1 MRNRGIA
8 SASTAPVQTP
18 KRRSEVPRVLY
29 AVIACSACRM
39 PWLIE
44 LRHAT
49 VSCPTCQTRV
59 DVQRRRRLWEGAD
72 QQAARVA
79 VGAHRAAMATGEDPA
94 TIAKALEPEQPLVR
108 HDDPLDA
115 AAAQA
120 RQARNL
126 SERADLLALWG
137 TRLMEGLDHAILMEG
152 LRRAGLPGDRAE
164 KEIVRMLATDVIYE
178 PRPGQY
184 RHLEA

>member
-1 MRNRGIA
+1 M
-8 SASTAPVQTP
+8 APWPV
-18 KRRSEVPRVLY
+18 Y

-49 VSCPTCQTRV
+49 ASCPRCQKRV
-59 DVQRRRRLWEGAD
+59 DVARRTRLWQGED
-72 QQAARVA
+72 QRQAQAAVA
-79 VGAHRAAMATGEDPA
+79 AHRAAMATGQPVAQIVE
-94 TIAKALEPEQPLVR
+94 ALRPEEPLAR

-137 TRLMEGLDHAILMEG
+137 TRLMDGLDHDILMEG
-152 LRRAGLPGDRAE
+152 LRRAGLPGERAA
-164 KEIVRMLATDVIYE
+164 KEIVRMLATDVIFE
-178 PRPGQY
+178 PRPGHY
-184 RHLEA
+184 RHLEP